1 MDVLREISQLSAC
14 AWKKTVAVAK
24 THLYDVLGEFD
35 VDAAAADDDDDDK
48 KKKMMMM
55 MVMMMMMRRWWEDD
69 DGDVVDDDD
78 DDDGDD
84 PAVRRVRVCASTS
97 SGSGG
102 VGLCV
107 GHHVLPLMMLSMF
120 V

>member
-35 VDAAAADDDDDDK
+35 VDAAAADDDDDK

-78 DDDGDD
+78 DDGDD

-107 GHHVLPLMMLSMF
+107 SHHVLPLMMLSMF